1 MLRVKCQSTS
11 NFALTEGEIFL
22 YDGRELVSNLD
33 DIRNCM
39 VQKGK
44 CVTNT
49 SIVSWNNTDATNH
62 CLYRK
67 IGRFDAT
74 SFNMFSIHYDENFSS
89 ILNKHIKEHTK
100 TKIVY
105 YY

>member
-74 SFNMFSIHYDENFSS
+74 RYGNHFVIDELQALL
-89 ILNKHIKEHTK
+89 ITK
-100 TKIVY
+100 KTTQLPIPT
-105 YY
+105 